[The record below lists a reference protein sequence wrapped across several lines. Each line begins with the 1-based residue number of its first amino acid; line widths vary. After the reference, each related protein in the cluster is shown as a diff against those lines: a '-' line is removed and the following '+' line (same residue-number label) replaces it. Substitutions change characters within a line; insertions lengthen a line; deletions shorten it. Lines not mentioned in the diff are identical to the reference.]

1 MCEGNKRN
9 IPTYT
14 RNMERKYESYRRY
27 ADKGLLQNT
36 KENNVQMKSR
46 RIPQLLMSIRIP
58 TLRTLMLCIFGYV
71 GVVWLVY
78 YCKSFFFLMQRI
90 QNKLSFLCITENN
103 ISTFQESIPFITEF
117 KLHCSCTF
125 KGIFHIVCFSHH
137 GQSKLLPLD
146 LSQFGFPSKQ
156 QVQNSVR
163 INFPIYIIIENTN
176 FFFQLQSPKS
186 PASLPTVK

>member
-1 MCEGNKRN
+1 MYTIGYTPCVRETRE
-9 IPTYT
+9 TYLPIQGIW
-14 RNMERKYESYRRY
+14 RENMKATEDMQ
-27 ADKGLLQNT
+27 DKGLLQIT

-78 YCKSFFFLMQRI
+78 YRKSFFFD
-90 QNKLSFLCITENN
+90 TENVEQ
-103 ISTFQESIPFITEF
+103 I
-117 KLHCSCTF
+117 KLPMYKQKTIFPHFRNPSHLSQNSSCKRDMHCSCTF

-176 FFFQLQSPKS
+176 FFF
-186 PASLPTVK
+186 

>member
-1 MCEGNKRN
+1 MYTIGYTPCVRETRE
-9 IPTYT
+9 TYLPIQGIW
-14 RNMERKYESYRRY
+14 RENMKATEDMQ
-27 ADKGLLQNT
+27 DKGLLQIT

-78 YCKSFFFLMQRI
+78 YRKSFFFD
-90 QNKLSFLCITENN
+90 TENVEQ
-103 ISTFQESIPFITEF
+103 I
-117 KLHCSCTF
+117 KLPMYKQKTMFPHFRNPSHLSQNSSCKRDMHCSCTF

-146 LSQFGFPSKQ
+146 LSQIGFPSKQ

-163 INFPIYIIIENTN
+163 IKFPYIYISLLRTQT
-176 FFFQLQSPKS
+176 FFF
-186 PASLPTVK
+186 

>member
-1 MCEGNKRN
+1 MQ
-9 IPTYT
+9 
-14 RNMERKYESYRRY
+14 
-27 ADKGLLQNT
+27 DKGLLQIT

-78 YCKSFFFLMQRI
+78 YRKSFFFD
-90 QNKLSFLCITENN
+90 TENVEQ
-103 ISTFQESIPFITEF
+103 I
-117 KLHCSCTF
+117 KLPMYKQKTMFPHFRNPSHLSQNSSCKRDMHCSCTF

-146 LSQFGFPSKQ
+146 LSQIGFPSKQ

-176 FFFQLQSPKS
+176 FFFLVTEPQIPCVSSYSEMITLW
-186 PASLPTVK
+186 LPTATSRWS

>member
-71 GVVWLVY
+71 GVVRLVY
-78 YCKSFFFLMQRI
+78 YCKSFFF
-90 QNKLSFLCITENN
+90 F
-103 ISTFQESIPFITEF
+103 
-117 KLHCSCTF
+117 
-125 KGIFHIVCFSHH
+125 
-137 GQSKLLPLD
+137 
-146 LSQFGFPSKQ
+146 
-156 QVQNSVR
+156 
-163 INFPIYIIIENTN
+163 
-176 FFFQLQSPKS
+176 
-186 PASLPTVK
+186 